1 MNIVEAINECLR
13 FRGMNKSKLS
23 EKMGMARP
31 QVLNN
36 QLSRGSG
43 MRLETVLAIVNA
55 LGYDVV
61 LKDRISGAEV
71 MVNMEAEEK

>member
-1 MNIVEAINECLR
+1 MRITEAIDQCLK
-13 FRGMNKSKLS
+13 FRGMNKSKLA

-36 QLSRGSG
+36 QLSRKAG
-43 MRLETVLAIVNA
+43 MRIDTLLAMVNA

-61 LKDRISGAEV
+61 LKDRISGNEIVVDAEG
-71 MVNMEAEEK
+71 K

>member
-23 EKMGMARP
+23 EKMGMTRP

-36 QLSRGSG
+36 QLSRGAG
-43 MRLETVLAIVNA
+43 MRLETVLAMVNA

-71 MVNMEAEEK
+71 VVNAEEDR